1 MLIPNFAELI
11 SESLLFWH
19 HAVSKNSQVKLLWDC
34 NATQIIMFSITIHM
48 YADVLDLICIVI
60 MVVNKYL
67 FQITDIII
75 PADNNM
81 ATVYS
86 KNTPQRCSL

>member
-1 MLIPNFAELI
+1 
-11 SESLLFWH
+11 
-19 HAVSKNSQVKLLWDC
+19 
-34 NATQIIMFSITIHM
+34 M